1 MTAPADSAA
10 PAASGSTAT
19 WELIEPG
26 SVTAESKT
34 LDVAVTRLECANG
47 VTGEL
52 LAPMVTYEAD
62 RVIIRIDAEPLD
74 LEAANC
80 LGNNAVPVT
89 VALSE
94 PIGERALVDGGCAGA
109 DAADTAPCL
118 SDVRASFAP

>member
-1 MTAPADSAA
+1 
-10 PAASGSTAT
+10 
-19 WELIEPG
+19 
-26 SVTAESKT
+26 
-34 LDVAVTRLECANG
+34 
-47 VTGEL
+47 
-52 LAPMVTYEAD
+52 MVTYEAD